1 MEVGMLSRSELE
13 RLAALK
19 SDDGILSVYIKVD
32 PNLGYD
38 RTQASAAFKGATKRF
53 LRTADDRA
61 RQIFEREKD
70 RVQKHL
76 DAWVPKG
83 RSLVI
88 FTSTPADLWE
98 VLNLDVAL
106 PTALIANRTTYTA
119 MLARLLDE
127 YPRMAVALLDGEE
140 ARIYLGEQRQRE
152 KDTEITSDIPGWHEQ
167 GGWAQARYQRHIEF
181 HHARHL
187 KKVATELKDIYYSKP
202 FDRLVI
208 VGVDSAADELRGM
221 LPGPIAARVIGH
233 FGADFKQHSDEEI
246 LQRAG
251 DLRTDALRREEIAL
265 VQQIADSAG
274 AGGKGVVGLEDTIR
288 AIHDGRVE
296 VLARVAGITADGSA
310 CENCEYFSSEPFE
323 TCPVCSGASEHLE
336 DVAGYAAEQAFL
348 KGAKINT
355 VLDEASEMLA
365 ARGGLGA
372 VLRY

>member
-1 MEVGMLSRSELE
+1 MLSRSELE

-19 SDDGILSVYIKVD
+19 SDEGILSAYIKID

-38 RTQASAAFKGATKRF
+38 RTQASAAFKGAAKRF
-53 LRTADDRA
+53 LRSADDRA
-61 RQIFEREKD
+61 RKIFEREKD
-70 RVQKHL
+70 RIQKHL

-88 FTSTPADLWE
+88 FTSAPSDLWE

-119 MLARLLDE
+119 MLSRLLDE
-127 YPRMAVALLDGEE
+127 YPRMAVVLLDGDE

-152 KDTEITSDIPGWHEQ
+152 KDSEISSDIPGWHEQ

-187 KKVATELKDIYYSKP
+187 KKVAAELKDIYYSKP
-202 FDRLVI
+202 FDRLVL
-208 VGVDSAADELRGM
+208 VGVDSAVDELRTM
-221 LPGPIAARVIGH
+221 LPDPIAARLVGH
-233 FGADFKQHSDEEI
+233 FGADFKQHSDDEI
-246 LQRAG
+246 LQRAS
-251 DLRTDALRREEIAL
+251 DLRTDALRREEVAL
-265 VQQIADSAG
+265 VHQIVDAAG
-274 AGGKGVVGLEDTIR
+274 AGGKGVVGIENTIR

-296 VLARVAGITADGSA
+296 TLVRVAGVEAGGSA
-310 CENCEYFSSEPFE
+310 CENCEYFSSERFE
-323 TCPVCSGASEHLE
+323 RCPVCDGPSERLE

>member
-1 MEVGMLSRSELE
+1 MLSRSELE

-61 RQIFEREKD
+61 RQILEREKD

-76 DAWVPKG
+76 DTWSPKG
-83 RSLVI
+83 RALVI
-88 FTSTPADLWE
+88 FTCEPTDIWE

-106 PTALIANRTTYTA
+106 PTTLLANRTTYTA

-127 YPRMAVALLDGEE
+127 YPRMAVALLDGDE

-152 KDTEITSDIPGWHEQ
+152 KDAEISSDIPGWHEQ

-187 KKVATELKDIYYSKP
+187 KKVASELKDIYYAKP
-202 FDRLVI
+202 FGRLVL
-208 VGVDSAADELRGM
+208 VGVDSAVEELRGM
-221 LPGPIAARVIGH
+221 LPDPIATRLIGH
-233 FGADFKQHSDEEI
+233 FGIDFKQHSDDEI

-251 DLRTDALRREEIAL
+251 ELRTDTLRKEEAAL
-265 VQQIADSAG
+265 VRQIVDASSS
-274 AGGKGVVGLEDTIR
+274 GGKGVVGLEDTIR

-296 VLARVAGITADGSA
+296 ILTRVAGIAAEGSA
-310 CENCEYFSSEPFE
+310 CENCEYFSSETFE
-323 TCPVCSGASEHLE
+323 KCPVCEGPAEQLE
-336 DVAGYAAEQAFL
+336 DVAGFAAEQAFL
-348 KGAKINT
+348 KGAPINT
-355 VLDEASEMLA
+355 VLDDAAEMLTA
-365 ARGGLGA
+365 HGGLGA